1 MKLDPYLTLCIEINS
16 KWVKPKN
23 IRAKAVKFLEE
34 NIGESVMTLNLAV
47 IYWTWNQMHRKQKK
61 R

>member
-1 MKLDPYLTLCIEINS
+1 MKFDPYLTLCTEINS

-34 NIGESVMTLNLAV
+34 NIGESFMTLNLAV
-47 IYWTWNQMHRKQKK
+47 IYWT
-61 R
+61 